1 LRTNSFLASR
11 RSRIFIECR
20 VERRARPGTRPT
32 RRSSLLPQSPSQRPH
47 VENALPQP
55 PARGDR
61 LSGTGH
67 ACGCRCAAPWVR
79 PILVRYHASG
89 SAVFRSRRATC
100 MASAVHPSRPSAA
113 RARRQKAAARRA
125 RLRAREAK
133 PAGSPGPKTQRGL
146 ASSRKRPNASIS
158 GLGRTYRQIECATCR
173 PSSHRW
179 RRNPL
184 GGHARGSGIR
194 RVMVLPHRK
203 PC

>member
-47 VENALPQP
+47 VKNALPQP
-55 PARGDR
+55 LARGDR

-67 ACGCRCAAPWVR
+67 ACSCRPCIRQRRLPVTAGDLHGVGR
-79 PILVRYHASG
+79 ASEPAFG
-89 SAVFRSRRATC
+89 SAGAPPKGSSATRA
-100 MASAVHPSRPSAA
+100 A
-113 RARRQKAAARRA
+113 
-125 RLRAREAK
+125 RAREAK
-133 PAGSPGPKTQRGL
+133 SAGSPGPKTQRGL